1 MKMLFDA
8 DCGTYEYSSVKM
20 WQVLESTKYATLF
33 RSTMKRAPEIADARK
48 KWKLRQKEKL
58 QQVEKEKALVRL
70 KQGFRRVKV
79 GRGVLGNMGE
89 EMAEENMM
97 VNSEIEGRN
106 TVCAGDL

>member
-70 KQGFRRVKV
+70 KQGSRRVKV
-79 GRGVLGNMGE
+79 SRGVLANAE
-89 EMAEENMM
+89 EIAEENLM

-106 TVCAGDL
+106 TVFAGDL